1 LLFDKPV
8 RRQTEKDLWRLTLI
22 EAAPHPAHHVAFVD
36 AQQAHVPM
44 YPAELSLTLALWSSS
59 ARTSAVDWVK
69 RIPVIQENASSLR
82 SLANRLG
89 LRKQLDL
96 NVIEYFD
103 FYPSDDGFVGM
114 RERQEFPLGPNENY
128 LKSLFHTIQATGNS
142 RLAPLLRRCLQ
153 FASARTREVGN
164 RLVDDLEHDRP
175 IEAVLSP
182 GHYNLPHAN
191 FTRAMIDRALR
202 MQ

>member
-1 LLFDKPV
+1 
-8 RRQTEKDLWRLTLI
+8 
-22 EAAPHPAHHVAFVD
+22 
-36 AQQAHVPM
+36 
-44 YPAELSLTLALWSSS
+44 
-59 ARTSAVDWVK
+59 
-69 RIPVIQENASSLR
+69 
-82 SLANRLG
+82 
-89 LRKQLDL
+89 
-96 NVIEYFD
+96 
-103 FYPSDDGFVGM
+103 M

-191 FTRAMIDRALR
+191 FTRAMIDHALR